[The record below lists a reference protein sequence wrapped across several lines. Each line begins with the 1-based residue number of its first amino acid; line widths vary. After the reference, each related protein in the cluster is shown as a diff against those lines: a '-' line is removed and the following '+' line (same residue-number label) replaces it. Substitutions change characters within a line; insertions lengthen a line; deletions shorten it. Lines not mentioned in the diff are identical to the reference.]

1 MYLTRLEEKML
12 NGELGEA
19 VSIAMK
25 AIVKVGEILG
35 ASRLVEITHSHI
47 SGISYLNIGDP
58 GLEFIE
64 YLSSKNARVRV
75 FSTMNP
81 SSIDEDKIHIFNIS
95 KEELAKQKKI
105 VELLVKMGV
114 KPTLTC
120 TPYYIRKPKL
130 GEHLAWGESSAVAYA
145 NIVFGARTNKEGG
158 PLALFAAITGRTYY
172 AGLHLEE
179 NRIPKVYIKVNTRI
193 DNAVKA
199 GLLGFYIGEVV
210 RGKIPYIDATIVYD
224 ESTLKAFSAA
234 YATSTTTPHAL
245 LKGVSPEEKIYDKEF
260 IEERIIVD
268 EKELIET
275 LNKLVDQDTN
285 ESRKT
290 LFIGCPH
297 LGISEIHY
305 IYDLASKGKIGI
317 EGMIISTSRYVY
329 EKAKNIIAKLESLGA
344 IVVKDTCPIVSRLK
358 IKDYLITN
366 SVKAAFYM
374 KRLHKVKVMLR
385 DVN

>member
-1 MYLTRLEEKML
+1 
-12 NGELGEA
+12 
-19 VSIAMK
+19 
-25 AIVKVGEILG
+25 
-35 ASRLVEITHSHI
+35 
-47 SGISYLNIGDP
+47 
-58 GLEFIE
+58 
-64 YLSSKNARVRV
+64 
-75 FSTMNP
+75 
-81 SSIDEDKIHIFNIS
+81 
-95 KEELAKQKKI
+95 
-105 VELLVKMGV
+105 MGV

-210 RGKIPYIDATIVYD
+210 RGKIPYIDATIAYD

-245 LKGVSPEEKIYDKEF
+245 LKGISPEEKIYDKEF

-275 LNKLVDQDTN
+275 LNKLVDQDSN
-285 ESRKT
+285 ASGRT

-297 LGISEIHY
+297 LGVSEIHY
-305 IYDLASKGKIGI
+305 IYDLASKGKISI

>member
-1 MYLTRLEEKML
+1 MYLTKLEEKML

-19 VSIAMK
+19 TSIAMK

-35 ASRLVEITHSHI
+35 ASKLVEITHSHI
-47 SGISYLNIGDP
+47 SGISYLNIGNP

-64 YLSSKNARVRV
+64 YLSSKNAKVRV

-81 SSIDEDKIHIFNIS
+81 SSIDEEKIHVFNIT

-105 VELLVKMGV
+105 IELLVKMGV

-145 NIVFGARTNKEGG
+145 NIVLGARTNKEGG

-179 NRIPKVYIKVNTRI
+179 NRIPRIYVKVNARI
-193 DNAVKA
+193 DNTVKA
-199 GLLGFYIGEVV
+199 GLLGFYVGEVV
-210 RGKIPYIDATIVYD
+210 RGKIPYIDVNIKHN
-224 ESTLKAFSAA
+224 ESMLKAFSAA
-234 YATSTTTPHAL
+234 YATSTTMPHAL
-245 LKGVSPEEKIYDKEF
+245 LKGISPEEKTYNREF
-260 IEERIIVD
+260 IEECITID

-275 LNKLVDQDTN
+275 FNRLVDQDIN
-285 ESRKT
+285 VLEST
-290 LFIGCPH
+290 LFTGCPH
-297 LGISEIHY
+297 LGIDEVY
-305 IYDLASKGKIGI
+305 YVYDLASKGKINI

-329 EKAKNIIAKLESLGA
+329 EKAKSIITKLESLGA
-344 IVVKDTCPIVSRLK
+344 VVVKDTCPIVSRLK
-358 IKDYLITN
+358 IKNYFVTN
-366 SVKAAFYM
+366 SVKAVFYM
-374 KRLHKVKVMLR
+374 RRLHKVKVMLR
-385 DVN
+385 DVS